1 MQNPARR
8 RKAPPGFGCAA
19 AYNPR
24 PSCKFAILG
33 GPLAF
38 AVENFLAQARQWL
51 LELARARGVRV
62 LGFAAV
68 LLGAALLCGILL
80 GTVVFSIAYYH
91 LPSIDTL
98 TDYRPKVPLR
108 VWSADGVLLGEFGEE
123 RRDPVTIQEVPER
136 LKAAILAA
144 EDTNFYHH
152 GGVDVPG
159 LLRATLANL
168 VSGHRVQGASTITM
182 QVARNFFLSSER
194 SYTRKIYEI
203 ALAVKI
209 ESSLTKDRILEIY
222 INQIYLGQHAY
233 GFASAA
239 QIYFGKSLSD
249 LTLAECAMLAE
260 LPKAPST
267 GNPLTNPRGA
277 HARQRYVLGRMLATH
292 AISRKD
298 YDAAMAE
305 DVHTRT
311 EATTVTSITHSRVR
325 AEYAAELTRQLIAEV
340 FHEEAY
346 TRGLNVYT
354 TISSGDQQ
362 LAYEA
367 LRAQVLSYDQ
377 RYGYRGPERQ
387 IDISGEPEQRER
399 RINDALAAAPDVAG
413 FPAAV
418 VLEAS
423 ARAVRAQMAGG
434 TAIRIDGEGLRFA
447 FGALGA
453 KAPAAHRIA
462 PGSLIRVARGAKDAW
477 SIVQLPQVE
486 AAFVAADSRDGAVR
500 ALVGGFDFNLNKFDH
515 VLQAWRQPGSSLKPF
530 IYAAALEKGIMTS
543 TLVNDAPF
551 SVAPELTGGQ
561 LWEPK
566 NYEGGFEGPM
576 RLRQGLAKSR
586 NMVSIRVLQAIGPAY
601 ARQYLARFGFDPE
614 RHPPYLTMALG
625 AGSVTPWQELAA
637 YAVFANGGF
646 GVHPYLISRVVDAN
660 GKVLME
666 AKPQVAG
673 DSAPRV
679 LDARTAYIVDSML
692 KDVAR
697 TGTAARA
704 ASLGRPDVAGKTGTT
719 NESHDAWFAGY
730 AGGLVA
736 VGWVGFDQPRQL
748 GVRETGGGLALPIW
762 IDFMAG
768 ALKGVPEVTH
778 EMPPGVVQRNGEVY
792 LEEFQPGQGVASLG
806 LDDQAPEEGRPGGPP
821 IPQPSGEQVF

>member
-1 MQNPARR
+1 MR
-8 RKAPPGFGCAA
+8 
-19 AYNPR
+19 
-24 PSCKFAILG
+24 ILG
-33 GPLAF
+33 FTAALVGAVLAS
-38 AVENFLAQARQWL
+38 V
-51 LELARARGVRV
+51 
-62 LGFAAV
+62 V
-68 LLGAALLCGILL
+68 LLGTL
-80 GTVVFSIAYYH
+80 VFCIAYYH
-91 LPSIDTL
+91 LPSIETL

-123 RRDPVTIQEVPER
+123 RRNPVTIQEVPER

-159 LLRATLANL
+159 ILRATLVNL

-194 SYTRKIYEI
+194 SYLRKVYEI
-203 ALAVKI
+203 ALALKI
-209 ESSLTKDRILEIY
+209 ESTLSKDRIFEIY
-222 INQIYLGQHAY
+222 INQIYLGQRAY

-239 QIYFGKSLSD
+239 QVYFGKSLSD
-249 LTLAECAMLAE
+249 LTLGECAMLAE

-267 GNPLTNPRGA
+267 GNPQTNPRGA
-277 HARQRYVLGRMLATH
+277 RARQHYVLGRMLAIH
-292 AISRKD
+292 AISRKEFD
-298 YDAAMAE
+298 DAMAE
-305 DVHTRT
+305 DVHARS
-311 EATTVTSITHSRVR
+311 ESTTVTSITHSRIR
-325 AEYAAELTRQLIAEV
+325 AEYVAELARQLVADV

-362 LAYEA
+362 LAYDA
-367 LRAQVLSYDQ
+367 LRAQVLTYDQ

-387 IDISGEPEQRER
+387 VDISGETEQRAR
-399 RINDALAAAPDVAG
+399 RISDALAAAPDVSG
-413 FPAAV
+413 FPAAI
-418 VLEAS
+418 VLETS
-423 ARAVRAQMAGG
+423 ARAVKAQMAGG
-434 TAIRIDGEGLRFA
+434 KEIRVEGEGLRFA
-447 FGALGA
+447 GAALST
-453 KAPAAHRIA
+453 KTPAAHRIV
-462 PGSLIRVARGAKDAW
+462 PGSLIRVARGPKDSWA
-477 SIVQLPQVE
+477 IVQLPQVE
-486 AAFVAADSRDGAVR
+486 AAFVSADARDGAVR

-551 SVAPELTGGQ
+551 SVPPEATGGQ

-566 NYEGGFEGPM
+566 NYDGGFEGPM
-576 RLRQGLAKSR
+576 RLRQGLAKSK
-586 NMVSIRVLQAIGPAY
+586 NMVSIRVLQAIGPVY

-625 AGSVTPWQELAA
+625 AGSVTPWQELTA
-637 YAVFANGGF
+637 YSIFANGGF
-646 GVHPYLISRVVDAN
+646 GIHPYLISRVVDAN

-666 AKPQVAG
+666 AKPQIAG

-679 LDARTAYIVDSML
+679 LDARTAFIVDTML

-697 TGTAARA
+697 FGTAARA
-704 ASLGRPDVAGKTGTT
+704 ASLSRADVAGKTGTT

-736 VGWVGFDQPRQL
+736 VGWVGFDLPRQL

-762 IDFMAG
+762 IDYMAG
-768 ALKGVPEVTH
+768 ALKGVPQVTR
-778 EMPPGVVQRNGEVY
+778 EMPPGVVQLNGEVY

-806 LDDQAPEEGRPGGPP
+806 LDDRAPDEGKPPG
-821 IPQPSGEQVF
+821 IPALPSGEQVF

>member
-1 MQNPARR
+1 MA
-8 RKAPPGFGCAA
+8 FDAA
-19 AYNPR
+19 
-24 PSCKFAILG
+24 KLF
-33 GPLAF
+33 
-38 AVENFLAQARQWL
+38 VQARQWL
-51 LELARARGVRV
+51 LELLRARAVRI

-68 LLGAALLCGILL
+68 LLGAALACALLL

-91 LPSIDTL
+91 LPSIEAL

-123 RRDPVTIQEVPER
+123 RRDPVTLQEVPER

-144 EDTNFYHH
+144 EDNNFYHH
-152 GGVDVPG
+152 GAVDVPG
-159 LLRATLANL
+159 ILRATVANL

-194 SYTRKIYEI
+194 SYTRKIYEV

-209 ESSLTKDRILEIY
+209 ESSLSKDRILEIY

-239 QIYFGKSLSD
+239 QVYFGKSLSD
-249 LTLAECAMLAE
+249 LTLGECAMLAE

-277 HARQRYVLGRMLATH
+277 KARQRYVLGRMLAIH
-292 AISRKD
+292 AISGKE
-298 YDAAMAE
+298 YDEAAAE
-305 DVHTRT
+305 DVHVRS
-311 EATTVTSITHSRVR
+311 ENTTVANVTHSRVR
-325 AEYAAELTRQLIAEV
+325 AEFVAELARQLVADV
-340 FHEEAY
+340 FHEETY

-367 LRAQVLSYDQ
+367 LRTQVLTYDQ

-387 IDISGEPEQRER
+387 IDMSGEAQPRER
-399 RINDALAAAPDVAG
+399 RITDALAAAPDVAG

-418 VLEAS
+418 VLESS
-423 ARAVRAQMAGG
+423 ARAVKAQMAGG
-434 TAIRIDGEGLRFA
+434 TVIRIEGEGLRFA
-447 FGALGA
+447 GAALSA
-453 KAPAAHRIA
+453 KTPAAHRIA
-462 PGSLIRVARGAKDAW
+462 PGSLIRVVHGAKDSW
-477 SIVQLPQVE
+477 SISQLPQVE
-486 AAFVAADSRDGAVR
+486 AAFVSADARDGAVR

-543 TLVNDAPF
+543 TLVNDAPLT
-551 SVAPELTGGQ
+551 VPPELTGGQ

-566 NYEGGFEGPM
+566 NYDGGFEGPL
-576 RLRQGLAKSR
+576 RLRQGLAKSK
-586 NMVSIRVLQAIGPAY
+586 NMVSIRVLQAIGPTY

-637 YAVFANGGF
+637 YCVFANGGY
-646 GVHPYLISRVVDAN
+646 GVHPYLINRVVDAS

-666 AKPQVAG
+666 AKPQIAG
-673 DSAPRV
+673 DTAPRV
-679 LDARTAYIVDSML
+679 LDARTAYVVDSML

-697 TGTAARA
+697 VGTAARA
-704 ASLGRPDVAGKTGTT
+704 ASLNRVDVAGKTGTT

-762 IDFMAG
+762 IDYMEG
-768 ALKGVPEVTH
+768 ALKGVPQVVREI
-778 EMPPGVVQRNGEVY
+778 PPGVVQINGEVY
-792 LEEFQPGQGVASLG
+792 LDEFQPGQGVASLG
-806 LDDQAPEEGRPGGPP
+806 LDDRGAEETK
-821 IPQPSGEQVF
+821 PSTPAGSAAGEQVF

>member
-1 MQNPARR
+1 
-8 RKAPPGFGCAA
+8 
-19 AYNPR
+19 
-24 PSCKFAILG
+24 
-33 GPLAF
+33 LAS
-38 AVENFLAQARQWL
+38 ATTIYLHQVRQWL
-51 LELARARGVRV
+51 LEQARTRTARV

-68 LLGAALLCGILL
+68 LVGAALACSLL
-80 GTVVFSIAYYH
+80 LATLVFSIAYYN

-98 TDYRPKVPLR
+98 TDYRPKIPLR

-123 RRDPVTIQEVPER
+123 RRSLVTIQEVPER
-136 LKAAILAA
+136 LKQAILAA

-152 GGVDVPG
+152 GGVDALG
-159 LLRATLANL
+159 ILRATLVNL

-194 SYTRKIYEI
+194 SYLRKVYEI

-209 ESSLTKDRILEIY
+209 ESSLTKDRILEVY

-239 QIYFGKSLSD
+239 QVYFGKSLSD

-260 LPKAPST
+260 LPKAHST
-267 GNPLTNPRGA
+267 GNPLTNPKGA
-277 HARQRYVLGRMLATH
+277 RARQHYVLGRMLAIH
-292 AISRKD
+292 AISRKE
-298 YDAAMAE
+298 YDAAEAE
-305 DVHTRT
+305 EVHART
-311 EATTVTSITHSRVR
+311 EGATVANITHSRVR
-325 AEYAAELTRQLIAEV
+325 AEYVAELARQLVAEI

-367 LRAQVLSYDQ
+367 LRAQVLNYDQ

-387 IDISGEPEQRER
+387 VDISGEPEQRAR
-399 RINDALAAAPDVAG
+399 RISDALSAAPDVSG
-413 FPAAV
+413 FPAAI
-418 VLEAS
+418 VLETS
-423 ARAVRAQMAGG
+423 TRALKAQLAGG
-434 TAIRIDGEGLRFA
+434 TAVRIDGEGLRFA
-447 FGALGA
+447 AAALSP
-453 KAPAAHRIA
+453 KTPAAHRIV
-462 PGSLIRVARGAKDAW
+462 PGSLIRLARGAKDSW

-486 AAFVAADSRDGAVR
+486 AAFVSADARDGAVR

-530 IYAAALEKGIMTS
+530 IYAAALEKGIMTT
-543 TLVNDAPF
+543 TLVNDAPV

-566 NYEGGFEGPM
+566 NYDGGFEGPM
-576 RLRQGLAKSR
+576 RLRQGLAKSK

-601 ARQYLARFGFDPE
+601 ARQYIARFGFDPE

-625 AGSVTPWQELAA
+625 AGSVTPWQELGA

-646 GVHPYLISRVVDAN
+646 GIHPYMISRVVDAN

-679 LDARTAYIVDSML
+679 LDARTAYIVDTML

-704 ASLGRPDVAGKTGTT
+704 ASLNRIDVAGKTGTT

-730 AGGLVA
+730 SGGLVA

-762 IDFMAG
+762 IDYMAG
-768 ALKGVPEVTH
+768 ALRGVPQVER
-778 EMPPGVVQRNGEVY
+778 EIPPGVVQLNGEVY

-806 LDDQAPEEGRPGGPP
+806 LDDRGPEETRPPAPP
-821 IPQPSGEQVF
+821 GATAGEQIF